1 MSHKPVLIYMNKWF
15 QNLNVSVNY
24 TFKHIATWVL
34 ITAPSFHKG
43 PKHTGMKHIT
53 SHKCVWTNLL
63 YEFLSR
69 RCSETRSLP
78 TSDCSSFCSSKKSVN
93 SSLRSLFFL
102 EKVLL
107 IPDLNCY
114 VVNQGT
120 LRYRN
125 QFVSMSFFYIQNF
138 LKVFSMKQYMFNPC
152 YNMFSLSLTIFHSI
166 LFFSQ
171 LFPLLLFLSVTWRCI
186 EHLSFSSPTY
196 ENADFL
202 PC

>member
-1 MSHKPVLIYMNKWF
+1 
-15 QNLNVSVNY
+15 
-24 TFKHIATWVL
+24 
-34 ITAPSFHKG
+34 
-43 PKHTGMKHIT
+43 MKHIT

-63 YEFLSR
+63 YEFLSQ

-78 TSDCSSFCSSKKSVN
+78 TSDCSSFCSSKKTVN

-107 IPDLNCY
+107 SPDLNCY

-125 QFVSMSFFYIQNF
+125 QFVSMSFFYIQIFFN
-138 LKVFSMKQYMFNPC
+138 VFSMKQYMFNPC

-166 LFFSQ
+166 LFFLSTLSPPFVPFCHMTLYWTLIIFFSYIWKCWLPALLTTAVIYKPFLFAVSQ
-171 LFPLLLFLSVTWRCI
+171 SGRNMISVNCFIPNEKFLNLTFFFFTIS
-186 EHLSFSSPTY
+186 
-196 ENADFL
+196 
-202 PC
+202 